1 MSERI
6 LVVEDEPAI
15 AESVAYALTAA
26 GYEVDTVG
34 SGEDALSS
42 TQERPYD
49 LMILDLLL
57 PGLSGLDVCREVRT
71 TSALPIVMLTVRD
84 EELDRVTG
92 LAIGADD
99 YVTKPFSTA
108 ELVSRVRAQLRRR
121 RLNLGTDAVV
131 YDVGGIHVDVGRH
144 LVSVDGVP
152 VRLTR
157 SELRLL
163 HLLAASQG
171 RAVSREHLA
180 DGLRRD
186 DGEPG
191 DRRAIDVHISNLRRK
206 LEPDPSTPRRLVT
219 VRGVGYRLV
228 AS

>member
-206 LEPDPSTPRRLVT
+206 LERDPSTPRRLVT

>member
-42 TQERPYD
+42 SQERPYD

-163 HLLAASQG
+163 HLLAASEG

-206 LEPDPSTPRRLVT
+206 LERDPSTPRRLVT

>member
-1 MSERI
+1 
-6 LVVEDEPAI
+6 
-15 AESVAYALTAA
+15 
-26 GYEVDTVG
+26 
-34 SGEDALSS
+34 
-42 TQERPYD
+42 
-49 LMILDLLL
+49 MILDLLL

-163 HLLAASQG
+163 HLLAASEG

-206 LEPDPSTPRRLVT
+206 LERDPSTPRRLVT

>member
-163 HLLAASQG
+163 HLLAASEG

-206 LEPDPSTPRRLVT
+206 LERDPSTPRRLVT

>member
-1 MSERI
+1 
-6 LVVEDEPAI
+6 
-15 AESVAYALTAA
+15 
-26 GYEVDTVG
+26 
-34 SGEDALSS
+34 
-42 TQERPYD
+42 
-49 LMILDLLL
+49 MILDLLL
-57 PGLSGLDVCREVRT
+57 PGLSGLDVCREGRT

-157 SELRLL
+157 S
-163 HLLAASQG
+163 
-171 RAVSREHLA
+171 
-180 DGLRRD
+180 
-186 DGEPG
+186 
-191 DRRAIDVHISNLRRK
+191 
-206 LEPDPSTPRRLVT
+206 
-219 VRGVGYRLV
+219 
-228 AS
+228 

>member
-186 DGEPG
+186 DGQPG

-206 LEPDPSTPRRLVT
+206 LERDPSTPRRLVT

>member
-15 AESVAYALTAA
+15 AESVAYALAAA

-34 SGEDALSS
+34 SGEDALTSAR
-42 TQERPYD
+42 ERPYD

-57 PGLSGLDVCREVRT
+57 PGRSGLDVCREVRAE
-71 TSALPIVMLTVRD
+71 SALPIVMLTVRD

-121 RLNLGTDAVV
+121 RMNLGADAAV

-144 LVSVDGVP
+144 EVSVDGEP

-157 SELRLL
+157 SELRLVV
-163 HLLAASQG
+163 LLASSQG
-171 RAVSREHLA
+171 RPVSREALA
-180 DGLRRD
+180 AGLGRSD
-186 DGEPG
+186 DGSG
-191 DRRAIDVHISNLRRK
+191 DHRSIDVHVSNLRRK
-206 LEPDPSTPRRLVT
+206 LERDPGAPRRLVT
-219 VRGVGYRLV
+219 VRGVGYKLV
-228 AS
+228 AL

>member
-163 HLLAASQG
+163 QLLAASEG

-206 LEPDPSTPRRLVT
+206 LERDPSTPRRLVT